1 MSSCC
6 CSYSILFLYL
16 NRAADKEL
24 YNEEVGHLLR
34 TKSCD
39 DNEGGIMAGFAT
51 IDSPLIVQ
59 PLNSDDLEY
68 CKETCL
74 NNWEM
79 IHITV
84 DGRVIRFQI
93 ADMQGICEES
103 FRKVWNFEIKQRWNW
118 RENNSMFS
126 LDGTTTDLKVYTLQG
141 HVSNSGNS
149 SNRAINMWIFFKQ
162 IILFS
167 RIS

>member
-1 MSSCC
+1 MKDLRPFINGKLSCC
-6 CSYSILFLYL
+6 CCYSILILYL

-74 NNWEM
+74 NN
-79 IHITV
+79 
-84 DGRVIRFQI
+84 
-93 ADMQGICEES
+93 
-103 FRKVWNFEIKQRWNW
+103 
-118 RENNSMFS
+118 
-126 LDGTTTDLKVYTLQG
+126 
-141 HVSNSGNS
+141 
-149 SNRAINMWIFFKQ
+149 
-162 IILFS
+162 
-167 RIS
+167 